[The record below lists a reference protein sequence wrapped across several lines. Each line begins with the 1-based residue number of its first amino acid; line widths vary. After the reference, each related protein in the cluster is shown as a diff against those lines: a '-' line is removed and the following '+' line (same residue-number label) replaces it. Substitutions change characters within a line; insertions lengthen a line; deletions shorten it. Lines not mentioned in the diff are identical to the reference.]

1 MEATRVAMHNDS
13 GHIVVHAG
21 SIYCFVNGCHPPSA
35 VDISGGIAVSVGR
48 SAIPERIAFRM
59 IVGMP

>member
-1 MEATRVAMHNDS
+1 MHNDS

-35 VDISGGIAVSVGR
+35 VGISGGIAVSVGR
-48 SAIPERIAFRM
+48 SAIP
-59 IVGMP
+59 